1 MVVNA
6 EGAHFE
12 RLGIVVV
19 VVLDAARAIA
29 EMRKFAAV
37 RPRQDAG
44 RYRSTDF
51 QMCGALVLV
60 ALGVAL
66 DGQSVDGLAAFRS
79 PPLGAALAV
88 FGEVFVI
95 PLP

>member
-1 MVVNA
+1 M
-6 EGAHFE
+6 
-12 RLGIVVV
+12 

-29 EMRKFAAV
+29 EMRKFAAFW
-37 RPRQDAG
+37 PRQDAG
-44 RYRSTDF
+44 RYRSTDC

-66 DGQSVDGLAAFRS
+66 DGQSVDRLAAIRS
-79 PPLGAALAV
+79 PPLGAAFAI
-88 FGEVFVI
+88 FGEIFVI